1 MPIVHFD
8 REECGIV
15 VAVPK
20 TGAWGDKAEPGADLA
35 GSGHCAGGE
44 IETGRRATG
53 VQVIPE
59 TKNALGLEVGKL
71 VGHHVRGATRGA
83 VVARAGQRRLEKRL
97 GLEVR

>member
-20 TGAWGDKAEPGADLA
+20 AGARGNKTKPRTDLA
-35 GSGHCAGGE
+35 GSGHCAGWE
-44 IETGRRATG
+44 VETGCRAAG
-53 VQVIPE
+53 VQVSPE
-59 TKNALGLEVGKL
+59 TKNALALEVADL
-71 VGHHVRGATRGA
+71 VGHHVRGAARGA

-97 GLEVR
+97 RLEVR